1 MLARWRIWSII
12 VIAITT
18 SDILITLCATMNIL
32 LNHILL
38 RKRMVPF
45 TTSIGLKRDTTMAG
59 NKPDSKEI
67 TKEERYFQHFKGG
80 KYKFI
85 HSAFDSETQ
94 ERMVVYQALYGD
106 QAYWVRPEDMFF
118 GKVTRDGR
126 TFNRFTEID
135 KF

>member
-1 MLARWRIWSII
+1 MLARWCIWSII

-67 TKEERYFQHFKGG
+67 TR
-80 KYKFI
+80 
-85 HSAFDSETQ
+85 
-94 ERMVVYQALYGD
+94 
-106 QAYWVRPEDMFF
+106 
-118 GKVTRDGR
+118 
-126 TFNRFTEID
+126 
-135 KF
+135 